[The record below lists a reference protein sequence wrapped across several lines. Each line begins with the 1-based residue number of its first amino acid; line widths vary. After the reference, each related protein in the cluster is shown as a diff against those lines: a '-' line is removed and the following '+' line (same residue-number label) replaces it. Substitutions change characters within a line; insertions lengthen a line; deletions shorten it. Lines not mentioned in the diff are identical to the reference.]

1 MQAQARFV
9 RDLDMKTLMKE
20 SQLVFVGQVKSV
32 KPSGMTTELT
42 YPTWDEVVFEWLS
55 VEMEVIEPVKR
66 TRKGELV
73 NTLMLSTRGPGPMIN
88 PPGMV
93 EPKVGQYHL
102 LCLLPANST
111 GTYASVTAPFDDNQA
126 IFLLDRKRWTGGAHY
141 YKEGKEVAFHK
152 QNKKNVS
159 CGISSM
165 TRVISNGMG
174 PSICARNM
182 LWRLR
187 FHLLKMLLSISSG
200 RSRRQRLAGNRT
212 FPTTGVMGPKR
223 RKGKSQMDQLPN
235 NNRETVWPNN
245 QAS

>member
-1 MQAQARFV
+1 
-9 RDLDMKTLMKE
+9 MKTLMKE

-66 TRKGELV
+66 TKKGELV

-152 QNKKNVS
+152 QNKKKRVLWNLINDKGNIQRDGAEYLRKKYAVEIAIPPAKDAVIHLKWKKQTSAAGWQSNVPDDWS
-159 CGISSM
+159 DG
-165 TRVISNGMG
+165 
-174 PSICARNM
+174 AE
-182 LWRLR
+182 
-187 FHLLKMLLSISSG
+187 K
-200 RSRRQRLAGNRT
+200 
-212 FPTTGVMGPKR
+212 K
-223 RKGKSQMDQLPN
+223 KGKEPDGPVTKQ
-235 NNRETVWPNN
+235 
-245 QAS
+245 